1 MDEVEAPGQ
10 RTQSEQEERAQEE
23 HRVLKKIRSRSAA
36 VASEWQPPDIHPVE
50 RLSRGFVPGF
60 PEAYELD
67 VHAFIDEDFGR
78 PTRSI
83 IRGVIREEQ
92 DGGSSSTQAGA
103 CRETVVLRGTIC
115 RIVLGDCEHGGYELP
130 SMLLAIDSCR
140 VKLRRSA
147 SWAFCCRL

>member
-1 MDEVEAPGQ
+1 MAVPSRTTKTPDSVPGSGTEYFTTRSRTLAGQ
-10 RTQSEQEERAQEE
+10 RVAP
-23 HRVLKKIRSRSAA
+23 SAA

-92 DGGSSSTQAGA
+92 DGG
-103 CRETVVLRGTIC
+103 
-115 RIVLGDCEHGGYELP
+115 
-130 SMLLAIDSCR
+130 
-140 VKLRRSA
+140 
-147 SWAFCCRL
+147 